1 MDFIIRKAD
10 TNDAEIANS
19 FLTKL
24 IRDEKKY
31 DSNIN
36 ENCVVHNLYEKF
48 IENEENCILV
58 AENNG
63 IILGYLYGFVINNGD
78 AYIDVVTQLDA
89 LFINEEYRR
98 HGIANAL
105 IEEFKNWSRYKNA
118 KYIELKV
125 CNNNDNAISLYTKKG
140 FKNVKTI
147 MSLEL
152 ED

>member
-10 TNDAEIANS
+10 VNDAQIANS

-24 IRDEKKY
+24 IQDEKKY
-31 DSNIN
+31 DKNIN
-36 ENCVVHNLYEKF
+36 ENCVVHTLYENF
-48 IENEENCILV
+48 IENEQNCILI

-63 IILGYLYGFVINNGD
+63 IVMGYLYGFILNGGD

-89 LFINEEYRR
+89 MFVDEEYRKL
-98 HGIANAL
+98 GIGNAL
-105 IEEFKNWSRYKNA
+105 IDEFKKWSKQKNA

-125 CNNNDNAISLYTKKG
+125 CNNNEDAISLYKKNG
-140 FKNVKTI
+140 FENVKTI

-152 ED
+152 GD